1 MPLRPQPL
9 TQTHPHSFHPGS
21 GHGLILQME
30 RHSVP
35 PQHEEQQEPQQL
47 PRQVAQQVE
56 DFPQL
61 FQQIQKQLGSS
72 GKQQG
77 SKSFPQNQY
86 QPSSASPDF
95 ASPTAQAL
103 PNPSHSPSTSTLHS
117 SPSAPQIPTPTS
129 LFPAIIQ
136 PLNAPPQPP
145 PSTVQAQSEA
155 CYRERNVVESLSSKQ
170 STSNDATLSHPLSN
184 FMETGP
190 RESRGQPYLEHTP
203 RSGESSNIM
212 IPPNQAT
219 SEGAY
224 VDSET
229 ATSGKPTCRQAEAIS
244 NTSGAQLSIPLGDE
258 SSTLDDLES
267 TLGSVSSFPD
277 GPVNSQSEREEDSN
291 QSGSQNDNFPDSRPP
306 GAFCIDSLLSDS
318 TQKSPS
324 RLPKIAFTSSVN
336 SVLEQENITL
346 PETSTTENS
355 QQGKSQIQAS
365 ESDSNDVRSVDE
377 TSQSSHSRME
387 NTALKRPIEKDST
400 DMKNYKNSAIPDMK
414 KVDGESSNRP
424 ENEGSDDS
432 TTKGKRSNESSDQ
445 SIVQEESEKAKETTS
460 KEVKNPPEE
469 NNPPNAKTEEK
480 VSKES
485 PVPVEPQGKEIK
497 AQKSNLS
504 ALKMCRVLCRDR
516 FKLSNLEERGPGAP
530 LGPHED
536 SATGRGQSLVGMAE
550 NLTGGDRQISDKESS
565 IDSFKETSQSQL
577 EKDEGSLTKEGSL
590 DSSKE
595 DSQSSEKEG
604 NQSSAK
610 DGKKSQS
617 LSIKP
622 LKDLMAPEAEKP
634 AKKTRKKRSKR
645 KTTDTRK
652 NLAIVQMSNN
662 LLLTHNSNMTSPIFT
677 TPSLPGTI
685 LLPGDPAMTTSIAFP
700 TVPSLAPSILL
711 SQHPTTEADTV
722 SGATGSNTP
731 PTDDPL
737 AIGDKKGDINFV
749 DVKYI
754 PESEN
759 LRESSNPLN
768 PDPFMMEDIKP
779 SVLIPEVVLK
789 TEPEDAEDP
798 SCDDTEDSWNH
809 HSVDIPTTMEESVAD
824 DSNTRQE
831 ETTMMGDDVTHFFEP
846 NERQFV
852 DGQPL
857 KVTCHVCEV
866 NVTSRLFKHHL
877 FFGHLQCQYCNRK
890 LVGCDMLIDIKSFK
904 KNVCSRSVTKQH
916 CFRRWSLDP
925 IEFLSYYIRK
935 ELVIDRFCAGK
946 QGPPPV
952 SDIILEIERYIGRL
966 SDLAVLSPWK
976 LAIAKCYKYI
986 NERKPGGIEGVSGTL
1001 ASSSSDTRR
1010 VWPVAN
1016 NSIKRTN
1023 SFTVT
1028 TVSNSTTSTT
1038 LDVLPQMHQKV
1049 KSNVA
1054 RGGTGGETSI
1064 QEQEKSLGPAGAER
1078 SQWAESLQHQNTKK
1092 VKGPPNISCSC
1103 SRALTEAI
1111 LKTVF
1116 PRQPSNDYY
1125 MVTHYPTHPVPESCP
1140 ACYAQLDPT
1149 TVSVNASTHV
1159 ITAQCLDCNLAIY
1172 IAQDPPGTLDPSQS
1186 KRKNS
1191 PASSSITPPPK
1202 VAKFS

>member
-21 GHGLILQME
+21 GHGLIL
-30 RHSVP
+30 HSVP
-35 PQHEEQQEPQQL
+35 SQHEQQQEPQPL
-47 PRQVAQQVE
+47 PRQVE

-72 GKQQG
+72 DKQQG

-103 PNPSHSPSTSTLHS
+103 PNPSHSSSTSTLHS

-136 PLNAPPQPP
+136 PLNAPPRPP

-155 CYRERNVVESLSSKQ
+155 CYRERNGVESLSSKQ

-184 FMETGP
+184 FMGTGP
-190 RESRGQPYLEHTP
+190 RESRGQPYLEHTL

-229 ATSGKPTCRQAEAIS
+229 AMSGKPEAIS

-258 SSTLDDLES
+258 SSTLDDIES

-277 GPVNSQSEREEDSN
+277 GPVNSQSEREEDTN
-291 QSGSQNDNFPDSRPP
+291 QSGSQDDNFPDSRPP

-355 QQGKSQIQAS
+355 QQGESQIQTS

-387 NTALKRPIEKDST
+387 NTALKRPIEKDSK
-400 DMKNYKNSAIPDMK
+400 DMKNDKNSAIPDMK
-414 KVDGESSNRP
+414 KVDGESSNRQ

-432 TTKGKRSNESSDQ
+432 TTKGKRNNENSDQ
-445 SIVQEESEKAKETTS
+445 SVVQEESEKAKETTS

-469 NNPPNAKTEEK
+469 NNQPNAKTEEK

-485 PVPVEPQGKEIK
+485 PVPVEPHGKEIK

-504 ALKMCRVLCRDR
+504 ALKMCRVMGRDR
-516 FKLSNLEERGPGAP
+516 FKLSNLEERGPGA
-530 LGPHED
+530 HED
-536 SATGRGQSLVGMAE
+536 SATGRSQSNQLVGLAE
-550 NLTGGDRQISDKESS
+550 TLTDGDRQISDKESS
-565 IDSFKETSQSQL
+565 IDSFKETSQSQV

-590 DSSKE
+590 DSSQE
-595 DSQSSEKEG
+595 DSQSSDKEG
-604 NQSSAK
+604 SQSSAK

-634 AKKTRKKRSKR
+634 AKETRKKHSKR
-645 KTTDTRK
+645 KTTDTQK
-652 NLAIVQMSNN
+652 NLAIIPMPSN
-662 LLLTHNSNMTSPIFT
+662 LILTCTSNMTAPIFT
-677 TPSLPGTI
+677 TPSLAGTI
-685 LLPGDPAMTTSIAFP
+685 LLPGDPAMTTSMAFP
-700 TVPSLAPSILL
+700 TVPSLDPSILL
-711 SQHPTTEADTV
+711 SQHPTIEAYTV
-722 SGATGSNTP
+722 SGDTGSNTP

-737 AIGDKKGDINFV
+737 AIDDKKDDINFV

-754 PESEN
+754 PEIEN
-759 LRESSNPLN
+759 PRESSSPLN

-779 SVLIPEVVLK
+779 NVLIPEVVLK

-809 HSVDIPTTMEESVAD
+809 HSVDIPTTMEESVGD
-824 DSNTRQE
+824 D
-831 ETTMMGDDVTHFFEP
+831 DDVTHFFEP
-846 NERQFV
+846 NECQFV
-852 DGQPL
+852 DGRPL
-857 KVTCHVCEV
+857 KVTCHVCEA

-890 LVGCDMLIDIKSFK
+890 LVGCDMLNDIKSVK
-904 KNVCSRSVTKQH
+904 KNTCSRSATKQH
-916 CFRRWSLDP
+916 SFRRWSLDP
-925 IEFLSYYIRK
+925 IEFLSYYIRRG
-935 ELVIDRFCAGK
+935 LVIDRFCKGK

-976 LAIAKCYKYI
+976 LVIAKCYKYI
-986 NERKPGGIEGVSGTL
+986 NERKPGGKEGVSGTL

-1016 NSIKRTN
+1016 NSINRSN
-1023 SFTVT
+1023 SLTVT
-1028 TVSNSTTSTT
+1028 KVQKTTVSTT
-1038 LDVLPQMHQKV
+1038 LDVLPQMRQK
-1049 KSNVA
+1049 VA

-1078 SQWAESLQHQNTKK
+1078 SQWAESLQRQNTKK

-1116 PRQPSNDYY
+1116 PRQPNNDYY

-1149 TVSVNASTHV
+1149 IISVNASTHV
-1159 ITAQCLDCNLAIY
+1159 ITAHCLDCNLAIY

-1191 PASSSITPPPK
+1191 PASTSITPPSK